1 MLNKKEKTQINTSAV
16 LNVIGEGTT
25 IKGDLISTGDLR
37 IDGNVVGSI
46 TTKAKCVIGQSATVT
61 GNVDAKNCDISGKI
75 DGDVKVSDVLL
86 IKETGVINGDLR
98 TSKLVIEN
106 GGEFNGQCAMGNS
119 VSIGKSSGQEESEQS
134 RSATA

>member
-1 MLNKKEKTQINTSAV
+1 MLNKKEKSGPSNSAV

-37 IDGNVVGSI
+37 IDGNVIGSI
-46 TTKAKCVIGQSATVT
+46 NTKSKCVIGNSATVT
-61 GNVDAKNCDISGKI
+61 GNVEARNCDISGKI
-75 DGDVKVSDVLL
+75 DGDVKVSEVLL

-106 GGEFNGQCAMGNS
+106 GGEFNGSCTMGSS
-119 VSIGKSSGQEESEQS
+119 VSMSAPSKTDQGDHKQ
-134 RSATA
+134 SATA